1 MATNA
6 PANAPEAEAPEA
18 SGRSFFTTRLN
29 VRNVATFCRQLAVL
43 LDAGIPMVR
52 SLKILGRRTS
62 GGGMK
67 NLLASVT
74 TDVEAGGAFSN
85 ALLAHGEGL
94 PSIVV
99 PLCRAGEKSGELSK
113 TLRYLADSLDNDAHI
128 RSKVSNA
135 LIFPIVTLGVA
146 TVILL
151 FILIQVAPKFKEL
164 LLSASGGESLPEGTP
179 WLSRTVFAASD
190 VAQSPTGLMVIVV
203 ALVGIG
209 FLGWRS
215 LTHKSYLMDF
225 LKIRLPYIGSM
236 VTTAAMARFSKTLA
250 ALLRT
255 GVPVLE
261 SLRLSR
267 ETVDNMAIE
276 QAIVAMEKS
285 VENGGR
291 MSAPLE
297 EYWYVPEL
305 ARDMIVIGEESG
317 SMAEM
322 LENASEVFRAQ
333 VDQDQERLV
342 SLIEPVMTLILGG
355 LVLLVVLAIFMPY
368 IAIIRESG
376 AVGL

>member
-6 PANAPEAEAPEA
+6 PANVPDSEEVEAG
-18 SGRSFFTTRLN
+18 GRTLFTPRIN
-29 VRNVATFCRQLAVL
+29 IRNAATFCRQLAVL

-74 TDVEAGGAFSN
+74 TDVEAGGAFST
-85 ALLAHGEGL
+85 ALQTHGAGL
-94 PSIVV
+94 PGIVV
-99 PLCRAGEKSGELSK
+99 PLTRAGEKSGELSK
-113 TLRYLADSLDNDAHI
+113 NLRYLADSLDNDAHI

-135 LIFPIVTLGVA
+135 LIFPVVTFGVA
-146 TVILL
+146 TVVLL
-151 FILIQVAPKFKEL
+151 FILTQVAPKFKDL
-164 LLSASGGESLPEGTP
+164 LMAANGDTLPDMP
-179 WLSRTVFAASD
+179 WLSRSVFAASD
-190 VAQSPTGLMVIVV
+190 VASSPTGLLVIVV
-203 ALVGIG
+203 ALAALV
-209 FLGWRS
+209 FLAWRS

-225 LKIRLPYIGSM
+225 LKIRLPYIGGM
-236 VTTAAMARFSKTLA
+236 VTTAAMARFSKTLS

-276 QAIVAMEKS
+276 TAIVAMEKS

-355 LVLLVVLAIFMPY
+355 LVLMVVLAIFMPY
-368 IAIIRESG
+368 ISIIQNSG
-376 AVGL
+376 AM

>member
-6 PANAPEAEAPEA
+6 PAQNETEQTEPGGP
-18 SGRSFFTTRLN
+18 GFFAQRLN
-29 VRNVATFCRQLAVL
+29 IRSVATFCRQLAVL

-52 SLKILGRRTS
+52 ALKILGRRTS

-74 TDVEAGGAFSN
+74 TDVEAGGAFST
-85 ALLAHGEGL
+85 ALQTHGQGL
-94 PSIVV
+94 PGVVV
-99 PLCRAGEKSGELSK
+99 PLCRAGEKAGELSK
-113 TLRYLADSLDNDAHI
+113 NLRYLADSLDHDAHI
-128 RSKVSNA
+128 KGKVSNA
-135 LIFPIVTLGVA
+135 LIFPIITFGVA
-146 TVILL
+146 LTVLL
-151 FILIQVAPKFKEL
+151 FILIVVAPKFKDL
-164 LLSASGGESLPEGTP
+164 LTIQSDGVLPEGTP
-179 WLSRTVFAASD
+179 WLSKVVFGASD
-190 VAQSPTGLMVIVV
+190 VAQQPTGLLVIGLVV
-203 ALVGIG
+203 AGLV
-209 FLGWRS
+209 FLAWRS
-215 LTHKSYLMDF
+215 VTHKSYLMDF
-225 LKIRLPYIGSM
+225 LKIRLPFIGRM
-236 VTTAAMARFSKTLA
+236 VTTAAMARFGKTLS

-267 ETVDNMAIE
+267 ETVDNLAIE

-322 LENASEVFRAQ
+322 LDNAAEVFRAQ
-333 VDQDQERLV
+333 VDQDQDRLV
-342 SLIEPVMTLILGG
+342 SLIEPVMTLLLGA
-355 LVLLVVLAIFMPY
+355 LVLLVVLAIFLPY
-368 IAIIRESG
+368 ITVITNAGGVS
-376 AVGL
+376 